1 MKLNAALSLIIN
13 LLEEEGMDIIAYER
27 LKIDTDVNL
36 FDRIQQAKPAQIRSG
51 RRIFMQGRFGLLKGK
66 SVDALGKPL
75 TTLTAKALST
85 LILDQRSSQKN
96 LAVAMYLHFLPPDK
110 EVFLYWF

>member
-1 MKLNAALSLIIN
+1 MKRNAALSLIIN
-13 LLEEEGMDIIAYER
+13 ISEEKGMDILGYER

-51 RRIFMQGRFGLLKGK
+51 RRIFMQGRFGLKGK
-66 SVDALGKPL
+66 SVDALGEPL

-96 LAVAMYLHFLPPDK
+96 LAVAMYLHFLPPDT